1 MPKNK
6 KILSVIFS
14 AAVFLFLEIAAFTML
29 NNSGRLQSLWLSRVG
44 HQVMANVWGNSESI
58 KDYFGL
64 KEKNLELV
72 EKNFQLTQ
80 ELRAY
85 REEYRLPDI
94 PAGNDDFSYL
104 LAGIMKISRNSQHN
118 YIIIDKGYEDGV
130 TPQSGLITDNG
141 VVGIINSVERHYS
154 FALSLMNTEVSVSAR
169 IGRDGGTGPLV
180 WDGKRSNGA
189 TLKEIPLHFKF
200 EVGDTVWTSG
210 YSAIFPKDIPLG
222 TIEGSKVING
232 AINECSISLFE
243 DFKSLKYVTVV
254 TNTGRDEIISL
265 ENSDIIED

>member
-1 MPKNK
+1 M
-6 KILSVIFS
+6 IFS
-14 AAVFLFLEIAAFTML
+14 AAVFLILEIAAFTML
-29 NNSGRLQSLWLSRVG
+29 NNSGRLQSLWISRLG
-44 HQVMANVWGNSESI
+44 HNVMANVWGNSESV

-64 KEKNLELV
+64 KEKNKELV
-72 EKNFQLTQ
+72 EENFQLTQ

-85 REEYRLPDI
+85 RQEGELTDVVMYD
-94 PAGNDDFSYL
+94 DDFSYM
-104 LAGIMKISRNSQHN
+104 LAGIMKISRNTQHN

-130 TPQSGLITDNG
+130 TPQSGLVTDNG
-141 VVGIINSVERHYS
+141 VIGIINSVERHYS

-169 IGRDGGTGPLV
+169 IGRNGGTGPLV

-189 TLKEIPLHFKF
+189 ILKEIPLHIKF

-222 TIEGSKVING
+222 TIEGSKIING
-232 AINECSISLFE
+232 AINECSVSLFE

-254 TNTGRDEIISL
+254 TNLGRDEILSL
-265 ENSDIIED
+265 ENDDIKED

>member
-6 KILSVIFS
+6 RILSVIFS
-14 AAVFLFLEIAAFTML
+14 AAVFLVLEIAAFAML
-29 NNSGRLQSLWLSRVG
+29 NNSGRFQSLWFSRIG
-44 HQVMANVWGNSESI
+44 HKVMANVWGNSESI

-64 KEKNLELV
+64 KEKNQELMV
-72 EKNFQLTQ
+72 KNFQLSE

-85 REEYRLPDI
+85 KEKYGLPDVT
-94 PAGNDDFSYL
+94 ASDDDFSYL
-104 LAGIMKISRNSQHN
+104 LAGIIKISRNSQHN

-130 TPQSGLITDNG
+130 TPQSGLITDKG
-141 VVGIINSVERHYS
+141 VVGIINSVESHYS
-154 FALSLMNTEVSVSAR
+154 FALSLMNTAVSVSAR

-222 TIEGSKVING
+222 IIDGSKIING
-232 AINECSISLFE
+232 AINECSVTLFE

-254 TNTGRDEIISL
+254 TNTGRDEILSL